1 MLREGV
7 KCKKKNKKNIG
18 GPSIPQIGNI
28 HRVPKLQITKKS
40 IYRAKK
46 LTPAVILHRLESN
59 RVNIMIINSGWVGGW
74 WYGSDQQD
82 ILIW

>member
-7 KCKKKNKKNIG
+7 KCKKKNIKKVG

-28 HRVPKLQITKKS
+28 HGGLKLQITQKS

-59 RVNIMIINSGWVGGW
+59 RVNM
-74 WYGSDQQD
+74 
-82 ILIW
+82 

>member
-7 KCKKKNKKNIG
+7 KCKKKNIKKVG

-28 HRVPKLQITKKS
+28 HGGLKLQITQKS

-59 RVNIMIINSGWVGGW
+59 RVNNLT
-74 WYGSDQQD
+74 D
-82 ILIW
+82 ILSINLVIDLFKTSI

>member
-59 RVNIMIINSGWVGGW
+59 RVNKDL
-74 WYGSDQQD
+74 SDQQH
-82 ILIW
+82 LNGTNLMQW